1 MKELIYSKVSER
13 VTEASKKIEEW
24 PKCRQIF
31 ENMTLRG
38 YGQAMMTFRN
48 LVLYSAMIYP
58 DWTEDQVLESIY
70 NEMNEVIPMA

>member
-13 VTEASKKIEEW
+13 VTEASKKIKEW
-24 PKCRQIF
+24 HKCRQIF
-31 ENMTLRG
+31 ESMTLRG
-38 YGQAMMTFRN
+38 YGQEMMTFRN

-70 NEMNEVIPMA
+70 NEMNGASPMA